1 MSYPATVYKVMIA
14 SPSDVVAERNIIRE
28 VLQEWNAVNSE
39 KRKIVLLPVGW
50 ETHSSPEMGDTAQSI
65 INEQI
70 ATTNDLL
77 VGVFWTRVGTPT
89 DKYMSGSVE
98 EIEEH
103 IKASK
108 IAMLYFSSA
117 PVMPDSV
124 DPEQYAKLKEFK
136 DSCKPRGLFEPY
148 ADLNDFKDKFYRHI
162 QLKINQHEYFNT
174 DDPESESPA
183 VQEHSQSVP
192 KLSKEA
198 ATLLKDAAQGDD
210 GQIIHIKHLAGA
222 LIQTNNTSYT
232 EDQSPR
238 TLAIWE
244 GAIDELE
251 DLGLIRAANG
261 KREIFRLTREGYEMA
276 EIVNP

>member
-1 MSYPATVYKVMIA
+1 MGRARRA
-14 SPSDVVAERNIIRE
+14 STSIRFDADAKIRAGVAEGE
-28 VLQEWNAVNSE
+28 SHEHE
-39 KRKIVLLPVGW
+39 KKRKIVLLPVGW
-50 ETHSSPEMGDTAQSI
+50 ETHSSPEMGDTPQSI

-148 ADLNDFKDKFYRHI
+148 ADLNDFKDSFYRHI

-174 DDPESESPA
+174 GDSSIETSLVLESE
-183 VQEHSQSVP
+183 QSLQ

-198 ATLLKDAAQGDD
+198 ATLLKDAAQDD
-210 GQIIHIKHLAGA
+210 GQIIHIRHMSGA
-222 LIQTNNTSYT
+222 MIQTNKISYT
-232 EDQSPR
+232 DDQTPR

-251 DLGLIRAANG
+251 NLGLIRAANA

>member
-50 ETHSSPEMGDTAQSI
+50 ETHSSPEMGDTPQSI

-148 ADLNDFKDKFYRHI
+148 ADLNDFKDSFYRHI

-174 DDPESESPA
+174 GDSSIETSLVLESE
-183 VQEHSQSVP
+183 QSLQ

-198 ATLLKDAAQGDD
+198 ATLLKDAAQDD
-210 GQIIHIKHLAGA
+210 GQIIHIRHMSGA
-222 LIQTNNTSYT
+222 MIQTNKISYT
-232 EDQSPR
+232 DDQTPR

-251 DLGLIRAANG
+251 NLGLIRAANA

>member
-50 ETHSSPEMGDTAQSI
+50 ETHSSPEMGDTPQSI

-124 DPEQYAKLKEFK
+124 DPEQYAKLKKFK

-148 ADLNDFKDKFYRHI
+148 ADLNDFKDSFYRHI

-174 DDPESESPA
+174 GGSSIETSLVLESE
-183 VQEHSQSVP
+183 QSLQ

-198 ATLLKDAAQGDD
+198 ATLLKDAAQDD
-210 GQIIHIKHLAGA
+210 GQIIHIRHMSGA
-222 LIQTNNTSYT
+222 MIQTNKISYT
-232 EDQSPR
+232 DDQTPR

-251 DLGLIRAANG
+251 NLGLIRAANA